1 MWGADMIRVL
11 CLIGGLTGAA
21 GLSQFPEF
29 SQQYLQRLA
38 GQVDE
43 LTRQVVEF
51 DQTALADD
59 MGREEMLQAMAQTP
73 LVAPQEALWRRTFAR
88 HARLSEN
95 LMLLRDASAMERLAM
110 PHRMA
115 DPATIQAV
123 WSDFTPAVPLS
134 VAGVTS
140 AGAGFLG
147 GWAAF
152 AALFGLLAWPLRRK
166 SAKPAAPK
174 RKPPAVKSDPPLTR
188 PTLVA
193 DTTGNRPRLAGVQR

>member
-1 MWGADMIRVL
+1 MIRAL
-11 CLIGGLTGAA
+11 CLIAGLSGAA
-21 GLSQFPEF
+21 GLSQYPEF

-51 DQTALADD
+51 DETALADG

-73 LVAPQEALWRRTFAR
+73 LVASQEALWRRTFAR

-95 LMLLRDASAMERLAM
+95 LMLLREATPVERLTL

-115 DPATIQAV
+115 DRETLAAV
-123 WSDFTPAVPLS
+123 WDDFTPGVPLS
-134 VAGVTS
+134 VAGAAS
-140 AGAGFLG
+140 AGTGFLG
-147 GWAAF
+147 GWVSFAIL
-152 AALFGLLAWPLRRK
+152 AALISLPFRR
-166 SAKPAAPK
+166 AKPQPVTKK
-174 RKPPAVKSDPPLTR
+174 RQSPTIKADPPVIR

-193 DTTGNRPRLAGVQR
+193 QTPPNRPRLAGVQR

>member
-1 MWGADMIRVL
+1 MIRVL

-51 DQTALADD
+51 DQTAMADGK
-59 MGREEMLQAMAQTP
+59 GREEMLQAMAATP
-73 LVAPQEALWRRTFAR
+73 LVAGQEAMWRRTFAR

-95 LMLLRDASAMERLAM
+95 LMVLRDASPLDRLTM

-115 DPATIQAV
+115 DPATMQAV
-123 WSDFTPAVPLS
+123 WNDFTPAMPLS
-134 VAGVTS
+134 AAGATS
-140 AGAGFLG
+140 AVTGFLS
-147 GWAAF
+147 GW
-152 AALFGLLAWPLRRK
+152 LVLAVILGVLRAPLRKVQSTPTQSRRR
-166 SAKPAAPK
+166 PEPK
-174 RKPPAVKSDPPLTR
+174 VRSEPPFTR
-188 PTLVA
+188 PKLLTETAVPKLS
-193 DTTGNRPRLAGVQR
+193 GVRR